1 MIEASHQI
9 RVRYA
14 ETDKMGYVY
23 YGNYAM
29 YFEVARVELF
39 RSRGVS

>member
-1 MIEASHQI
+1 MIEKEVKL

-23 YGNYAM
+23 YGHYATS
-29 YFEVARVELF
+29 V
-39 RSRGVS
+39 SRRDSNQPV